1 MAQQVELLNRLYG
14 KEMRTTSTSSG
25 HSGPM
30 SWKEQ
35 RETILCMDLKAT
47 ISLLVDQEKIEF
59 LVMLVTIR
67 SICRTKTTLV
77 TTGTKIM
84 HLEILG
90 TIKFMVTRSTRTKNT
105 YLEVLAMISSIHMMV
120 MIRSMVMKEMTS

>member
-1 MAQQVELLNRLYG
+1 MAQQVELLNQLYG

-67 SICRTKTTLV
+67 SICRTKTTQV
-77 TTGTKIM
+77 TMGTKIM
-84 HLEILG
+84 HPEVLG
-90 TIKFMVTRSTRTKNT
+90 TIRFMVTRSTRTQNT
-105 YLEVLAMISSIHMMV
+105 YLEALAMI
-120 MIRSMVMKEMTS
+120 